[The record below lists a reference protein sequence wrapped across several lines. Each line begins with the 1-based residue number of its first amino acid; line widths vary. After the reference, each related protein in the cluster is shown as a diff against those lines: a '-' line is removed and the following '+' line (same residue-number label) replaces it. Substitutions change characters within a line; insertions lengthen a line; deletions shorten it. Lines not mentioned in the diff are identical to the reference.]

1 MIFRQLACVDLGLV
15 QIDAGLNQLTE
26 RGLDQDP
33 RMTAFDIIPDIHG
46 QSAKLDGALA
56 SLGWRRSGASWL
68 HPQPGRQIVF
78 LGDFIDRGPDNRAV
92 LNTVRSLIDAGK
104 ARAIMGNHELN
115 ALHFHTAH
123 PETGQ
128 PLRAHSPKN
137 IRQHRTFLDQFPP
150 GDPQTRDVLNW
161 MRSLPLFLEDKGFR
175 AVHACWIDASID
187 RLRLLTLGGVLTED
201 QLIQAAGHDDAEEMF
216 LLAEQV
222 TKGPEHRL
230 PEGWSFRDKDETERH
245 HVRLQWWNAAART
258 WRDIAISVPSVEDLP
273 DTALPATLA
282 SQTYPTEARPV
293 FFGHYWLSGEPV
305 LQSPNA
311 LCLDYSAGKDGP
323 MVTYELRPGEPL
335 LRPDRIRVHAVPE

>member
-1 MIFRQLACVDLGLV
+1 
-15 QIDAGLNQLTE
+15 
-26 RGLDQDP
+26 
-33 RMTAFDIIPDIHG
+33 MTIFDIIPDIHG

-56 SLGWRRSGASWL
+56 ALGWRRSAAGWV
-68 HPQPGRQIVF
+68 HPQPDRLIVF

-104 ARAIMGNHELN
+104 AKAIIGNHELN

-150 GDPQTRDVLNW
+150 GDAQTRDVLNW

-187 RLRLLTLGGVLTED
+187 RLRLLTGDGVLTED

-245 HVRLQWWNAAART
+245 DVRLQWWNAAART

-273 DTALPATLA
+273 NAALPATLA
-282 SQTYPTEARPV
+282 SQTYPPEARPV

-323 MVTYELRPGEPL
+323 LVTYELRPDEPL
-335 LRPDRIRVHAVPE
+335 LLPDRIRVHAVPD